1 MELRSVSLARVIGL
15 PTVLVTVGAFLSGCG
30 FVAGLFGIQFE
41 TYYSPEQRE
50 VFRTNVELGLS
61 NFGTEVPPPTPAEER
76 DLEESGITIC
86 ELLRDR
92 SRSEVK
98 EEFVRQVLAETPT
111 APVALAERFAEVFI
125 SASTAQGSLCSEL
138 R

>member
-1 MELRSVSLARVIGL
+1 MRILGLTLSVSLG
-15 PTVLVTVGAFLSGCG
+15 GALLSGCG
-30 FVAGLFGIQFE
+30 FVAGLFGVEFE

-50 VFRTNVELGLS
+50 VFRTNVQLGLS
-61 NFGTEVPPPTPAEER
+61 NFGADVPPPTPDEAKE
-76 DLEESGITIC
+76 LEESGITIC

-92 SRSEVK
+92 PRSEVK

-111 APVALAERFAEVFI
+111 APTAQAERFAEVFI
-125 SASTAQGSLCSEL
+125 TASTAQGSLCSEL